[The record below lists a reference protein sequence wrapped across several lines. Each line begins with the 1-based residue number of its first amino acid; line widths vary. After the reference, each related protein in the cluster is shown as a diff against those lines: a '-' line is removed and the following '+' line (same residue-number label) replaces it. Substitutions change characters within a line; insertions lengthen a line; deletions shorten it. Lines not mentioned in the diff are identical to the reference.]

1 MGSTF
6 SVLTMKVLVV
16 LSAAL
21 ACALGAPKV
30 SLKAISTPMGRGG
43 GRIVGG
49 SDAYH
54 GEFPHQIALLRGGV
68 GGSLMC
74 GGSLVAED
82 RVITAG
88 HCCDGQ
94 SASRLGVRVGSQ
106 NLYDEDEDQADI
118 AVSKVILHES
128 YDDWTISNDICILE
142 LADSADLPA
151 PTSAPS
157 PCPAQEKSTL
167 MAPCAPLLVGEPPAR
182 EAASAES
189 SRRWMS
195 PLSLTMTAVT
205 PMAPALSTTPRSAL
219 GSPREAR
226 TPAKET
232 LAAPSCV
239 EASSLVL
246 YPGGTAVPR
255 LDTPESTLRLL
266 TSLTGLATICKLL
279 ISNSQALILY
289 RFAHF

>member
-16 LSAAL
+16 LSAAV

-30 SLKAISTPMGRGG
+30 SLKAISTPLSRGG

-142 LADSADLPA
+142 LADSADLSS
-151 PTSAPS
+151 TYISTISLPS
-157 PCPAQEKSTL
+157 SVYDS
-167 MAPCAPLLVGEPPAR
+167 MICAGFPQGGKDSCQGDSGGPFMCGSQLSGIVSWGYGCA
-182 EAASAES
+182 EA
-189 SRRWMS
+189 
-195 PLSLTMTAVT
+195 
-205 PMAPALSTTPRSAL
+205 
-219 GSPREAR
+219 G
-226 TPAKET
+226 
-232 LAAPSCV
+232 
-239 EASSLVL
+239 
-246 YPGGTAVPR
+246 YPGVYT
-255 LDTPESTLRLL
+255 
-266 TSLTGLATICKLL
+266 
-279 ISNSQALILY
+279 Q
-289 RFAHF
+289 